1 MNVEEVPNPELQKN
15 SLYDG
20 FFPVTL
26 VKIIIFRNSVV
37 NKHNLSFQYLEILT
51 YSLQT
56 RIIPKIELIGR
67 YVIKVIC
74 RQDLNT

>member
-1 MNVEEVPNPELQKN
+1 MNVEDVPNPELQKN

-26 VKIIIFRNSVV
+26 VKIIIFTNSVV
-37 NKHNLSFQYLEILT
+37 NKHNLSFQYLAILT

-56 RIIPKIELIGR
+56 RIIPKIGLIGR

>member
-20 FFPVTL
+20 FFLVTL

>member
-56 RIIPKIELIGR
+56 RIYPKIELIGR
-67 YVIKVIC
+67 YVINVIC